1 MTIDMIP
8 LDIALRCA
16 QAVEPISDFPTVT
29 ALRAEVAALG
39 ARLGARHQVIGSSR
53 LGEEID
59 AYTIGTGDCQ
69 IVVVGG
75 VHPNEPIGFRTV
87 LALLGLFADEMIP
100 DLLSVATWHIVPCID
115 PDGARLNES
124 WFADPA
130 DRAAYFR
137 GFYRPAPQEQVE
149 WSFPFAHKAARF
161 DDPIPET
168 RALMRLFDDVRP
180 DLFMG
185 LHNAEIGGVY
195 YYLNRDEP
203 LIVADLGAIPEAFGL
218 ALDAG
223 EPESAELTVLAPAV
237 FLAPLA
243 RDRYDY
249 LESLG
254 LDPAAEQGG
263 AGTADYL
270 ERYGSLTL
278 IAELPYW
285 SHPDADDTRG
295 SGRRY
300 DEVLAAKAQALE
312 HLHEELAELWA
323 LAASELTLDT
333 PFRRATD
340 AFVPA
345 MGSLGRAERERSRDA
360 AGNREATVA
369 EVFSN
374 EEVVTMF
381 RLRFGGT
388 LRRAL
393 EAETVAG
400 TASARL
406 RALHAD
412 VEERFSRWLDTLA
425 GREGLVALPVEKL
438 VGVQLAALL
447 ASAAHLVSANPS
459 ETSA

>member
-1 MTIDMIP
+1 MTTDMTP
-8 LDIALRCA
+8 LDIALGCA
-16 QAVEPISDFPTVT
+16 QALDPISDFPTVT
-29 ALRAEVAALG
+29 ALCADAAALA
-39 ARLGARHQVIGSSR
+39 ARIGARHRVIGSSR
-53 LGEEID
+53 LGEQID
-59 AYTIGTGDCQ
+59 AYTIGTGGAQ

-75 VHPNEPIGFRTV
+75 VHPNEPIGSRTV
-87 LALLGLFADEMIP
+87 LALLGLFAEGKLP
-100 DLLSVATWHIVPCID
+100 ALLAEATWHIVPCID

-203 LIVADLGAIPEAFGL
+203 SIVADLGAIPEAFGL

-223 EPESAELTVLAPAV
+223 EPESAELVVLAPAV

-263 AGTADYL
+263 SGTADYL

-278 IAELPYW
+278 VAELPYW
-285 SHPDADDTRG
+285 SHPDAEDTRG

-300 DEVLAAKAQALE
+300 DQVLAAKAQELE
-312 HLHEELAELWA
+312 DLHRELAELWA
-323 LAASELTLDT
+323 LAAPELTLDT

-345 MGSLGRAERERSRDA
+345 MGSLGRAERERSRDEVNA
-360 AGNREATVA
+360 REATVA

-374 EEVVTMF
+374 EEVITMF

-393 EAETVAG
+393 EAETFAG
-400 TASARL
+400 TASARM
-406 RALHAD
+406 RELHAD
-412 VEERFSRWLDTLA
+412 VEERFSLWLDTL
-425 GREGLVALPVEKL
+425 GTREGLEPLALDKL

-447 ASAAHLVSANPS
+447 TTAAHLIGANPS
-459 ETSA
+459 GASA